1 MARRRL
7 HRPVAEVL
15 NLIAVNDITSPGSG
29 FVVDTSKAV
38 LLDRQGGV
46 EELPLMS
53 KYDVGCRLLD
63 RVGQLLG
70 SDTNA

>member
-1 MARRRL
+1 M
-7 HRPVAEVL
+7 
-15 NLIAVNDITSPGSG
+15 NDITSPGSG

>member
-1 MARRRL
+1 M
-7 HRPVAEVL
+7 P
-15 NLIAVNDITSPGSG
+15 VNDIESPDRG
-29 FVVDTSKAV
+29 FAVDTGKVV
-38 LLDRQGGV
+38 LLERQGGV

-63 RVGQLLG
+63 RVGRLLG